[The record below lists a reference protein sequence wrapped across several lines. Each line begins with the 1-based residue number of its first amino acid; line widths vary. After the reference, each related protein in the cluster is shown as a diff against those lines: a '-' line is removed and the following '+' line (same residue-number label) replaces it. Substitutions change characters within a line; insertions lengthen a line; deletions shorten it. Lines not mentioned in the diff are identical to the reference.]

1 MDPETASLKSAL
13 EKCRDKGMTAIAF
26 LLKDDG
32 GTSYLGPPISDAEI
46 VAILECAAEAFRQ
59 RAVPNRS
66 ALN

>member
-1 MDPETASLKSAL
+1 MDPETASLKSTL
-13 EKCRDKGMTAIAF
+13 EQCRDKGMTAIAF

-59 RAVPNRS
+59 RAAPNRS